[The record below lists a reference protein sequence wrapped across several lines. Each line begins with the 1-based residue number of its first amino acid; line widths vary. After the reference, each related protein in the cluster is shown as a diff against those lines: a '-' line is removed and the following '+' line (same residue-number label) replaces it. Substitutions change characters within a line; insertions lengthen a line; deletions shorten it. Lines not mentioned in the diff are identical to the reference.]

1 VFNNVSYKKLSSMAV
16 DIKAFIFYWTG
27 YMTEVLKEMVLN
39 GLPDI
44 NLMPLQFGKAVD
56 ELQYPVT

>member
-1 VFNNVSYKKLSSMAV
+1 MAV